1 MISQPFEIDFSQ
13 VPMLD
18 LQVGGFTGPWSLI
31 VKDVTNN
38 QDFYLLHN
46 STESGHIIVPINYNL
61 NKLNPSTFHLL
72 GKHEIQLAIVTD
84 EDDQEVVLQN
94 VRIFNQGL
102 QPLEERQWKQS
113 FTTQKITHWQSR
125 LNALA
130 KINYYHGTANVLNL
144 NPDGNGGMQTG
155 YFEVDLTKNPQFK
168 IKVQEVDELW
178 SLLVYVES
186 SDRGYYLQYPTDKTG
201 TFTYDIDKVL
211 EKAIPKEE
219 LDNHLNLQFW
229 VVSNGQYG
237 SEVKLDYLR
246 MEYSKNWLEILA
258 IGGIALLSVI
268 GICVNLNKD
277 R

>member
-1 MISQPFEIDFSQ
+1 
-13 VPMLD
+13 MLD
-18 LQVGGFTGPWSLI
+18 LQVGSFTGPWSLI

-38 QDFYLLHN
+38 QDFYLLQN
-46 STESGHIIVPINYNL
+46 STESGHIIIPINYNL
-61 NKLNPSTFHLL
+61 NKLNPGIFHLL
-72 GKHEIQLAIVTD
+72 GKHEIRLAIVTD
-84 EDDQEVVLQN
+84 EADKEVTLQN

-102 QPLEERQWKQS
+102 QPLEEREWKRS

-144 NPDGNGGMQTG
+144 NPNGNGGMQTG
-155 YFEVDLTKNPQFK
+155 YFEVDLNKNPQFK
-168 IKVQEVDELW
+168 INVQAVDELW
-178 SLLVYVES
+178 SLLVYVEG

-201 TFTYDIDKVL
+201 MFTYDIDKVL

-219 LDNHLNLQFW
+219 LGDKLNLQFW
-229 VVSNGQYG
+229 VVSNGEYA

-246 MEYSKNWLEILA
+246 LEYSKNWLEIIA

-268 GICVNLNKD
+268 AICVNLNKD
-277 R
+277 Q